1 MLNKNEIRKINFIE
15 KKKKVTISRLPHKK
29 YNTIKTNIKCIH
41 KKVNRVF
48 IKKFLIDDNKNRY
61 EKDL

>member
-29 YNTIKTNIKCIH
+29 HNTIKTNIKCIH

-61 EKDL
+61 KKDL